1 MILKT
6 QNSSF
11 EATFDSV
18 MRHGT
23 LKQKRKDCLKE
34 VNIDHKGRVWK
45 PSVNGGASIWCN
57 TNTLEFG
64 EKI

>member
-45 PSVNGGASIWCN
+45 PSVNGGASI
-57 TNTLEFG
+57 
-64 EKI
+64 